1 MSAPS
6 AGQGAAGHGSAGQ
19 TSTGRTGPTRLKHA
33 VLIGAGRMGS
43 AMARGWLNDL
53 NSAGLARLSVVE
65 PMPDDDVVEA
75 ANENLIALNPEPE
88 LADIVVLA
96 VKPQGFS
103 AAIDSLKAWVGPETL
118 VVSIMAGVTIAR
130 IGQALGV
137 TKIARAM
144 PNTPGAIGM
153 GATAFALSDAC
164 SDAES
169 VVTGKL
175 LEPLGLVIG
184 PLGEDKMDAVTAV
197 SGSGP
202 AYVFLLVEA
211 LAAAGRSAGLGEAT
225 ALALARETIVGAGAL
240 LGESGESPADLRK
253 AVTSPGGT
261 TAAALDVLM
270 SAGGLPDLMRKA
282 VDAAVRRGAELARE
296 ADKKG

>member
-1 MSAPS
+1 M
-6 AGQGAAGHGSAGQ
+6 AAGSS
-19 TSTGRTGPTRLKHA
+19 TSVEGARLKHA
-33 VLIGAGRMGS
+33 VLVGAGRMGS
-43 AMARGWLNDL
+43 AMARGWIQDL
-53 NSAGLARLSVVE
+53 RAAGVGRLSVVE
-65 PMPDDDVVEA
+65 SAPTEDVTDAADDK
-75 ANENLIALNPEPE
+75 LIVLNPPPEP
-88 LADIVVLA
+88 ADILVLA
-96 VKPQGFS
+96 IKPQSF
-103 AAIDSLKAWVGPETL
+103 ARAVDDLKAWVSPQTL

-130 IGQALGV
+130 ISSALGCEKV
-137 TKIARAM
+137 ARAM

-153 GATAFALSDAC
+153 GVTAFALSPAC

-169 VVTGKL
+169 LATGHL

-184 PLGEDKMDAVTAV
+184 PLKEEQMDAVTAV

-225 ALALARETIVGAGAL
+225 ANALARETIVGAGAL
-240 LGESGESPADLRK
+240 LGNSPESPADLRK

-270 SAGGLPDLMRKA
+270 SGGGMPDLMRKA
-282 VDAAVRRGAELARE
+282 VDAAVRRGQELSRE
-296 ADKKG
+296 AEKK

>member
-6 AGQGAAGHGSAGQ
+6 AGQGSAGQ
-19 TSTGRTGPTRLKHA
+19 TAKGMAGPTRLKHA
-33 VLIGAGRMGS
+33 VLVGAGRMGS
-43 AMARGWLNDL
+43 AMARGWLSDL
-53 NSAGLARLSVVE
+53 GAAGLSRLSVVE
-65 PMPDDDVVEA
+65 PSPGEDVVEA
-75 ANENLIALNPEPE
+75 ANENLISLNPAPEP
-88 LADIVVLA
+88 ADIVVLA

-103 AAIDSLKAWVGPETL
+103 ASAEGLKAWVGPETL

-153 GATAFALSDAC
+153 GATAFALSDTC

-169 VVTGKL
+169 VATGKL

-225 ALALARETIVGAGAL
+225 ANALARETIVGAAAL
-240 LGESGESPADLRK
+240 LGSTSETPLELRK

-270 SAGGLPDLMRKA
+270 SGGGMPDLMRKA

-296 ADKKG
+296 AEKKS